1 MKTTMVY
8 DSYMRGMSFLTFD
21 ALLKAIRDHAL
32 TSNYVA
38 DLLMDRG
45 IITPKAD
52 GTWVGVPLQASE
64 PSKKTRRGETPVD
77 WNPQWPSKEA
87 LLEII
92 GSKGSIKF
100 LMILKHL
107 ADMSETATHW
117 YTVHALRHLV
127 RDGKIEKLPNGFY
140 ALTKAEQA
148 GVQTYSFDS
157 LKFALPLPGKPATD
171 INDIVK
177 KLQEKGITIDR
188 YELYPILKG
197 FINEGKVTSEIDQS
211 IIAPV
216 YKQAAIKEIE

>member
-8 DSYMRGMSFLTFD
+8 DSYMRSMSFLTFD
-21 ALLKAIRDHAL
+21 ALLKAIREHAL
-32 TSNYVA
+32 TPNYVA

-77 WNPQWPSKEA
+77 WNPAWPSKEA

-92 GSKGSIKF
+92 GSKREIKF

-107 ADMSETATHW
+107 ADRSETATHW

-148 GVQTYSFDS
+148 GIQTYSFEN
-157 LKFALPLPGKPATD
+157 LKFAIPLPGKPGAD
-171 INDIVK
+171 MQEVVERLK
-177 KLQEKGITIDR
+177 KNGIIISAE
-188 YELYPILKG
+188 ELYPILKG
-197 FINEGKVTSEIDQS
+197 FINEGKISVINDSER
-211 IIAPV
+211 
-216 YKQAAIKEIE
+216 AARLYVQTAT